1 MLVVSLYVGMLMG
14 TLQEPSGQRP
24 GGRRD
29 QKTTIRTLAGSL
41 PQNPLRNRV
50 STQPRSIPAGQVGRD
65 SEVTKSDSEATPRV
79 PRAIRPNSIRTD
91 PQRPPVAPAAK
102 GQDRAC
108 QWTWHRA
115 PRHPHDP
122 AVLGPAEVV
131 GIPQGPP
138 VLLRRR
144 PRFIQRWGWR
154 GDQGARSKTRTSVS
168 SPLASVRLD
177 SSASRAASPFCNLWP
192 LTVSAPRATCT

>member
-1 MLVVSLYVGMLMG
+1 MSGCSWERSKSLLDNA
-14 TLQEPSGQRP
+14 QADAEIRKPPSGHLPDRFLKIRF
-24 GGRRD
+24 GIAFRHNLGRFQPVRLGAI
-29 QKTTIRTLAGSL
+29 QKSPKAI
-41 PQNPLRNRV
+41 PK
-50 STQPRSIPAGQVGRD
+50 QPRECRGRFAR
-65 SEVTKSDSEATPRV
+65 TR
-79 PRAIRPNSIRTD
+79 IRTD
-91 PQRPPVAPAAK
+91 PQRPPLALAAQ
-102 GQDRAC
+102 GRDRAG

>member
-1 MLVVSLYVGMLMG
+1 MLVVSFYVGMLMG

-122 AVLGPAEVV
+122 AVLGP
-131 GIPQGPP
+131 
-138 VLLRRR
+138 
-144 PRFIQRWGWR
+144 WGWR

-168 SPLASVRLD
+168 SLLASVRLD